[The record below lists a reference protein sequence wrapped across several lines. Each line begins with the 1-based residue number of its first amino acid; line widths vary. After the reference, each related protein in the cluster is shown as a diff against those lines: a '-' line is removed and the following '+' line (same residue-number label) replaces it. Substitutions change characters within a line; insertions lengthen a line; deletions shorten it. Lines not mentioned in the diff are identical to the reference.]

1 MLEIGKKYWFKKKFK
16 DGEMSV
22 KGEVLEENAFMVKI
36 KRDNGSEDFVCFSEL
51 LGINQVREETNVQK
65 E

>member
-1 MLEIGKKYWFKKKFK
+1 MLEIGKKYWFKKEFK

-36 KRDNGSEDFVCFSEL
+36 KRDNESEDFICFSEL
-51 LGINQVREETNVQK
+51 LSVNPAREVQNVQ
-65 E
+65 